1 MYHHRPQNLAQT
13 EFSQSPSQLSV
24 TTFPKQFN
32 RFTTWLFSTKQ
43 LDLLIL
49 AGCSCLFTLVYQPI
63 AHAISSSAINANV
76 VMTYPVQ
83 FSNLYAPKT
92 GEKAAQK

>member
-1 MYHHRPQNLAQT
+1 MYHHRPQTA
-13 EFSQSPSQLSV
+13 FSQSPV
-24 TTFPKQFN
+24 AVFPKRVN

-63 AHAISSSAINANV
+63 AHAITASAINANV

-83 FSNLYAPKT
+83 FSNLYSKST
-92 GEKAAQK
+92 EKGTRK